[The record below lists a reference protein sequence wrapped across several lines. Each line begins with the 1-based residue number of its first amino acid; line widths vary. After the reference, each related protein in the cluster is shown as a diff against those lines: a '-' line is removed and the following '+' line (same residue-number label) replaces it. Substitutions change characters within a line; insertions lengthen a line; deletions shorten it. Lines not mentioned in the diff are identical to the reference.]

1 MAEHTLRDTA
11 LDILL
16 RIERD
21 SGYSHLLINQY
32 IQSRQLSL
40 KDVALVTEID
50 YRTIQRQITL
60 DYYLKAFI
68 RKRKKLDQWV
78 NLLLRMSVY
87 QMVYLDRV
95 PSYAIIDE
103 AVQIAKHRGHKGIAS
118 FVNGVLRNIQRRGL
132 KIITDVAYDIK
143 RLSLETSH
151 PIWLINRW
159 VSHYGFECTKAM
171 CQTNLKKK
179 PLSVRIQ
186 PLRITRKKALEQFTD
201 DGIDAKPSLF
211 SKQGIIIERGHL
223 LDHKLF
229 TEGYVTIQDQTSML
243 ASEMLNVSP
252 GMKVLDACSA
262 PGGKTTHIAELMN
275 NKGFI
280 YAHDLHQNK
289 LNLIEEKA
297 SKLKLNNIYTKQSD
311 ARVLQTFYP
320 NETFERILVDA
331 PCSGLGVIRNKPDIK
346 YNKHIKDIKRL
357 ARIQLDILI
366 AVAPLLQKGGQLVY
380 STCTVDPQENEEVV
394 KRFLNKQ
401 KNFQVDPEFF
411 KHLPDHLQS
420 KVGITPYGL
429 QIFPQTYNTD
439 GFFLTRLQRL
449 NKL

>member
-1 MAEHTLRDTA
+1 MAKHTLRETA

-21 SGYSHLLINQY
+21 SGYSHLLMNQY

-40 KDVALVTEID
+40 KDIALLTEIV
-50 YRTIQRQITL
+50 YGTVQRQLTL

-68 RKRKKLDQWV
+68 QKRKKLDQWV
-78 NLLLRMSVY
+78 NILLRMSVY

-118 FVNGVLRNIQRRGL
+118 FVNGVLRNMQRKGVPN
-132 KIITDVAYDIK
+132 ITAIDDDMK
-143 RLSLETSH
+143 RLSIETSH

-159 VSHYGFECTKAM
+159 VDHYGFERTKAM
-171 CQTNLKKK
+171 CYANLKEK
-179 PLSVRIQ
+179 PLSVRVQ
-186 PLRITRKKALEQFTD
+186 PLRITRTEVLDQFTD
-201 DGIDAKPSLF
+201 AGIEAKPSLF
-211 SKQGIIIERGHL
+211 SKQGIIVEKGHL

-243 ASEMLNVSP
+243 VSEMLNVSP
-252 GMKVLDACSA
+252 GMNVLDACSA

-275 NKGFI
+275 NSGFI
-280 YAHDLHQNK
+280 YAHDLHKNK
-289 LNLIEEKA
+289 LKLIEAKA

-311 ARVLQTFYP
+311 ARHLHTLYS
-320 NETFERILVDA
+320 NETFDRILVDA

-346 YNKHIKDIKRL
+346 YNKHVKDIERL
-357 ARIQLDILI
+357 ARIQLDILT
-366 AVAPLLQKGGQLVY
+366 AVAPLLKKGGQFVY
-380 STCTVDPQENEEVV
+380 STCTVDPQENERVIE
-394 KRFLNKQ
+394 RFLNKQ
-401 KNFQVDPEFF
+401 QNFQVDAEFF
-411 KHLPDHLQS
+411 QQLPTHLQS
-420 KVGITPYGL
+420 DVGITSYGL

-439 GFFLTRLQRL
+439 GFFLTRLKRL
-449 NKL
+449 NT